1 MLDQRQYLFVGWRRG
16 GSIVRAN
23 TDMSL
28 PTKPASC
35 LDSQTHHSMVFL
47 LVVITLR
54 FICKCSFNHSSCLF
68 VPELVNIGI
77 CLLGCIAL
85 TK

>member
-1 MLDQRQYLFVGWRRG
+1 MFHQRQYLFVGWRRG

-47 LVVITLR
+47 LVVIILR

-68 VPELVNIGI
+68 VLELVNIET
-77 CLLGCIAL
+77 CRLGCIAV